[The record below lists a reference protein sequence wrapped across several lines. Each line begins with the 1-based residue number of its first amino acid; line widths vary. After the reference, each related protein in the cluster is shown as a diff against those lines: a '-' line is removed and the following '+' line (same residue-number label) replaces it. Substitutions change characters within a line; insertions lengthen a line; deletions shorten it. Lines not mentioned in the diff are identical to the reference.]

1 MLIGRMN
8 EDIGHLRDAKRM
20 FIFVYFGGNLMMFF
34 IHFIWKND
42 QKNVSMPKF
51 VPFGAQLLISNYL
64 NYCFWWQF
72 VIQIFD
78 ASDVI
83 IYT

>member
-34 IHFIWKND
+34 IHFIWKNY
-42 QKNVSMPKF
+42 QKKRVNAEVCT
-51 VPFGAQLLISNYL
+51 VWRTIINLE
-64 NYCFWWQF
+64 F

-83 IYT
+83 IHIDIVEASA